1 MLAKCYTSALM
12 GIDAYLV
19 EVEVDI
25 SRGLPNFNIVGLP
38 DTAVREAKERITAAI
53 KNSQFNFPMG
63 RITINLA
70 PADIKKEGSSFD
82 LPMAIGILKAT
93 GAIKKNELSS
103 YIIMGELALDG
114 GVRKING
121 VLPMVLKAKERKI
134 KKIVLPLEN
143 AREASVIKEM
153 EVYPLENL
161 YQTVKFLNEEIIIK
175 PYKCDSEK
183 VLKENSF
190 YEVDFS
196 EVKGQQHVKR
206 AMEIAVSGGHNI
218 LMIGPP
224 GAGKTMLARRI
235 PTILPDLSLKEAIE
249 TTKLHSI
256 AGLLKPH
263 QALVG
268 TRPFRAPHHTISEA
282 GLIGGGRIPK
292 PGEISLSHNGVL
304 FLDEFSEFP
313 RYILESLRQ
322 PLEDGAV
329 TISRA
334 LASINYPARFMLVA
348 AMNPCPCGYFG
359 DPNHVCNCTPLQIQN
374 HLNKISGPL
383 LDRIDIHIEVRAVKK
398 EELLSKKKG
407 EPSSEIKK
415 RVNKAREVQLKRFK
429 GLPIYCNAQ
438 MSPKHIR
445 HFSPPN
451 KDAEELLRMAISELH
466 LSARAY
472 HKVLKIARTIAD
484 LDEKEEIN
492 SSHVSEALQYRY
504 LDKEF
509 WKR

>member
-1 MLAKCYTSALM
+1 
-12 GIDAYLV
+12 
-19 EVEVDI
+19 
-25 SRGLPNFNIVGLP
+25 
-38 DTAVREAKERITAAI
+38 
-53 KNSQFNFPMG
+53 
-63 RITINLA
+63 
-70 PADIKKEGSSFD
+70 
-82 LPMAIGILKAT
+82 
-93 GAIKKNELSS
+93 
-103 YIIMGELALDG
+103 
-114 GVRKING
+114 
-121 VLPMVLKAKERKI
+121 
-134 KKIVLPLEN
+134 
-143 AREASVIKEM
+143 M

-175 PYKCDSEK
+175 PYKCDIEE
-183 VLKENSF
+183 VLKENSS

-206 AMEIAVSGGHNI
+206 ALEIAASGGHNI

-249 TTKLHSI
+249 TTKLHSV

-304 FLDEFSEFP
+304 FLDELSEFS
-313 RYILESLRQ
+313 RYVLESLRQ
-322 PLEDGAV
+322 PLEDGVV

-398 EELLSKKKG
+398 EELLGKKKG
-407 EPSSEIKK
+407 EPSSKIKK
-415 RVNKAREVQLKRFK
+415 RVNKAREIQLKRFK
-429 GLPIYCNAQ
+429 ELPIYCNAQ

-445 HFSPPN
+445 RFSPPN

-492 SSHVSEALQYRY
+492 SSHISEALQYRY
-504 LDKEF
+504 LDKEL
-509 WKR
+509 WRR